1 MTDPKRENR
10 RLHELSRIFR
20 AKLTANALPEVVPL
34 RAKLGTGDGQL
45 CSGCDTPIEPA
56 HKEWV
61 LEFAVAAEEEEVVIR
76 FHADCERIWRAETG
90 N

>member
-1 MTDPKRENR
+1 VKDRERENR
-10 RLHELSRIFR
+10 RLHDELIRIIR
-20 AKLTANALPEVVPL
+20 DKLTASALPEVVPL
-34 RAKLGTGDGQL
+34 RAKLGKGDGQL

-61 LEFAVAAEEEEVVIR
+61 LEFGAAAEEEVVIR
-76 FHADCERIWRAETG
+76 FHADCERLWRAETG

>member
-10 RLHELSRIFR
+10 RLHDELSRIIR
-20 AKLTANALPEVVPL
+20 AKLTANALPETVPV
-34 RAKLGTGDGQL
+34 RAKLGKGDGQS

-61 LEFAVAAEEEEVVIR
+61 LEFGAAAEEEVTIR
-76 FHADCERIWRAETG
+76 FHADCERI
-90 N
+90 